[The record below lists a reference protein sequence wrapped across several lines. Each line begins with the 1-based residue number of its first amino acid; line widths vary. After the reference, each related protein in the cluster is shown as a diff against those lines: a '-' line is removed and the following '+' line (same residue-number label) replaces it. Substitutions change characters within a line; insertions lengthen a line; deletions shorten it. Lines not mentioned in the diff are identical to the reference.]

1 MISAAQVRVLSAL
14 ALLGLVGSSASAQKF
29 DLEQLGREALKT
41 VAVGAAVDS
50 NAGAINKFINTVTA
64 RRGWKDT
71 QTTKVV
77 PILSL
82 GDKGYIGAAQV
93 SGPASAL
100 SSVRVVWQVEGSKQ
114 IGDGIYRIKALIPS
128 NSLSPLEIRRVQ
140 KVGITALIDTAT
152 GGAAAAAPGSKGLMG
167 GDLLKAGVIA
177 VAVKASASQLNT
189 AINSVTGNRPALAT
203 RVVPALSLGE
213 RAYIGAAQL
222 TGSTT
227 TIGKVQA
234 VGIYDDSFDRG
245 RYRVRIV
252 IPATGSDPT
261 RLKRVPG
268 VGLAALVETTINRV
282 ERPVQ
287 SKVPTLSLEKPR
299 VPAPRTGSIP
309 PVPASNNSGGFVPPG
324 LAKKG
329 GVPPGLAKKGGL
341 PPGQAK
347 KHRDDDEE
355 HGRGKG
361 KHKDHD

>member
-1 MISAAQVRVLSAL
+1 MIPVSPVRVLGAL
-14 ALLGLVGSSASAQKF
+14 ALLGLVGNSALAQKL

-41 VAVGAAVDS
+41 VAVGAVVDS

-77 PILSL
+77 PILSI
-82 GDKGYIGAAQV
+82 GDKGYVGAAQV
-93 SGPASAL
+93 SGPASIL
-100 SSVRVVWQVEGSKQ
+100 SSVRVVWQAEGSKQ
-114 IGDGIYRIKALIPS
+114 IGDGIYRIKALVPS
-128 NSLSPLEIRRVQ
+128 NSLSPLEIKRVQ

-152 GGAAAAAPGSKGLMG
+152 GGAAVAAPGSKGLKG
-167 GDLLKAGVIA
+167 GDVLKAGAIA
-177 VAVKASASQLNT
+177 VAVKAAAGPLNS

-203 RVVPALSLGE
+203 RVVPTLSLGE
-213 RAYIGAAQL
+213 RAYIGAGQL

-245 RYRVRIV
+245 RYRIRIIV
-252 IPATGSDPT
+252 PATGSDPT

-268 VGLAALVETTINRV
+268 VGLAALVEATITRV
-282 ERPVQ
+282 ERP
-287 SKVPTLSLEKPR
+287 SAPSAEEKKTIPGSPSR
-299 VPAPRTGSIP
+299 NAPPLAAPGTVERS
-309 PVPASNNSGGFVPPG
+309 VPPG

-329 GVPPGLAKKGGL
+329 GVPPGLAKKGGI

-347 KHRDDDEE
+347 KHDEHRDHD
-355 HGRGKG
+355 RGKDKEKG
-361 KHKDHD
+361 KDRD